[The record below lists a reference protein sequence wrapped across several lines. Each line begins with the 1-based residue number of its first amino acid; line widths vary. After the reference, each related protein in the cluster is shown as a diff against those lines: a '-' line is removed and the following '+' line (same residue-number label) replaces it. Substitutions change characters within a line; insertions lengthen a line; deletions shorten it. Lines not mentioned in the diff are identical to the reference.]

1 MTEDLDRWIACD
13 KCGDSAQARWLI
25 KMVDGELYFCGHHKN
40 KFHEAL
46 EKVSYEMIELNKI
59 EEEILVDQDMV

>member
-1 MTEDLDRWIACD
+1 MTEDLDKWIACD
-13 KCGDSAQARWLI
+13 KCGDSAQAKWLI
-25 KMVDGELYFCGHHKN
+25 KMVDGELFFCGHHKN
-40 KFHEAL
+40 KFQEAL